1 MTKDNDTPI
10 RSIFVTLKM
19 IIDRDTPVSVE
30 TLRKSTG
37 FGQRRV
43 QRHVE
48 LLTDIGMIERT
59 GKYDCNG
66 YRYASV
72 LPLTICQKNTRQH
85 SEGETPI

>member
-1 MTKDNDTPI
+1 MTKENNTPI
-10 RSIFVTLKM
+10 RSIFVTLKT

-37 FGQRRV
+37 FGRRRV

-59 GKYDCNG
+59 GNHDCNG
-66 YRYASV
+66 YRYVSA
-72 LPLTICQKNTRQH
+72 LPLTICQKDT
-85 SEGETPI
+85 SPATGIS